1 MTHQKS
7 AQPRADVKTRKPWHQ
22 RFETVGSISAIVVG
36 VAALFVSWDQS
47 RVMREDL
54 KASLWP
60 ALQVEGYVS
69 NDGQALGIGVRVQ
82 NAGVGPARIERF
94 TMRYLGETVPD
105 INGLIERLPP
115 GSDQTGVQLVK
126 GRIVAPGDSMNPF
139 EFSYSGLTGLDAV
152 EMMGALADQWSIEI
166 CYCSV
171 LDQCWVSGSDGVP
184 PQEVADCAGPGT
196 SLNVMQSIPGSSN

>member
-1 MTHQKS
+1 MKTEKPT
-7 AQPRADVKTRKPWHQ
+7 QPPGAVKTRKPWHQ
-22 RFETVGSISAIVVG
+22 HFETVGSISAIVVG

-69 NDGQALGIGVRVQ
+69 NDGQDLGIGVSVQ

-94 TMRYLGETVPD
+94 TMRHLGEVVPD
-105 INGLIERLPP
+105 LNAMIKRLPP
-115 GSDQTGVQLVK
+115 GSEQRGVQLIK
-126 GRIVAPGDSMNPF
+126 GRIVAPGDSLNPF
-139 EFSYSGLTGLDAV
+139 EFRYSELTDLDAV
-152 EMMGALADQWSIEI
+152 EVMGALADQWSIEV

-171 LDQCWVSGSDGVP
+171 LDQCWVSGSDGIP
-184 PQEVADCAGPGT
+184 PQEVSGCAGPGT
-196 SLNVMQSIPGSSN
+196 SLSSMQLTPASAD

>member
-1 MTHQKS
+1 MPHQEPTRSHEKIK
-7 AQPRADVKTRKPWHQ
+7 ARKPWHQ
-22 RFETVGSISAIVVG
+22 HFETVGSISAIVVG

-69 NDGQALGIGVRVQ
+69 NDGQALGMGVRVT

-94 TMRYLGETVPD
+94 TMRHRGEMVPD

-115 GSDQTGVQLVK
+115 GSNQSGVQLIK
-126 GRIVAPGDSMNPF
+126 GRIVAPGDGLNPF
-139 EFSYSGLTGLDAV
+139 EFRYSELTDLDAV
-152 EMMGALADQWSIEI
+152 EVMGALADQWSIEI

-184 PQEVADCAGPGT
+184 PLEVADCAGPET
-196 SLNVMQSIPGSSN
+196 SLSGMPSGPGSTN